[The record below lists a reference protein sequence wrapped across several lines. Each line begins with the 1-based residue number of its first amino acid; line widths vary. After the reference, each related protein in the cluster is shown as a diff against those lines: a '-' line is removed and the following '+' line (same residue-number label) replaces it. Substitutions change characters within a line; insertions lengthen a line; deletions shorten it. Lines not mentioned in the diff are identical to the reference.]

1 MATAMDALDRIVEGN
16 RIYAQ
21 KTAAK
26 DPNAFLELSKGQ
38 APEILWIGCAD
49 SRIPETT
56 ICHSRPGELFVH
68 RNIANCVHAD
78 DMNAAS
84 VVEYAVAHLKVKRIV
99 VCGHSKCGGAIASLG
114 DADLGTTLNTW
125 LHPARELR
133 RRHKAELDALPD
145 DDVRALRLA
154 ELNVHQSIDVLR
166 QHPAVK
172 KAVGDRGLTVHGL
185 IYDIG
190 AGQLRLLE
198 DAAARGKGNGLWSPN
213 RH

>member
-1 MATAMDALDRIVEGN
+1 MSTFADPIDRIVAGN
-16 RIYAQ
+16 RVYAQ
-21 KTAAK
+21 TTAER
-26 DPNAFLELSKGQ
+26 DPNAFEELSKGQ

-56 ICHSRPGELFVH
+56 VCHCKPGELFVH

-78 DMNAAS
+78 DINAAS
-84 VVEYAVAHLKVKRIV
+84 VVEYAVAHLK
-99 VCGHSKCGGAIASLG
+99 CGGANAALS

-125 LHPARELR
+125 LHPVRELR
-133 RRHKAELDALPD
+133 RKHRAELEKLPNDDARA
-145 DDVRALRLA
+145 VRVA
-154 ELNVHQSIDVLR
+154 ELNVHQSIDVLK

-172 KAVGDRGLTVHGL
+172 RAVAERGLSLHGM

-198 DAAARGKGNGLWSPN
+198 EAGGKKGNGLWSPAN
-213 RH
+213 K